1 MFKIISLFN
10 RRGFFQKKENFSKG
24 FLFSPL
30 LLIPLFLVIIS
41 GFLIKSI
48 QEDFLVSNY
57 PSHILTGFLGYF
69 LAFFISF
76 IPLERLRKYLIPFY
90 FCTLISLFLIYF
102 FGISVSG
109 AQRWLNLGI
118 FSFQPS
124 EVAKLSTVLTLALV
138 LDKKIISTIRDLIL
152 PLLIVIVPWL
162 LIFFQPDLGT
172 SLVLLFL
179 TVVMFYW
186 SQMPIEWILILVFC
200 VVTSILYLVL
210 PNLLILWIPFIGYLA
225 YRSSKKKII
234 FSVIAIISHLS
245 VAKLTPILWHYGLKE
260 YQRDRLVLFLDPNKD
275 PLGGGYH
282 LLQSKIAIGS
292 GGLFGTGLFQGR
304 LTNLQFIPEQHTD
317 FIFSALGEELGFLGC
332 IIVLFLF
339 FFLIKK
345 MINISSSARSDF
357 ESLIVIGITATFLF
371 QIIINLF
378 MTIGLG
384 PVTGIPLPFMSYG
397 RTSLMINF
405 ISIGFVLS
413 IFETVEI
420 TRS

>member
-1 MFKIISLFN
+1 MFKRIFLLN
-10 RRGFFQKKENFSKG
+10 RRGFLRKKDIYTRG

-30 LLIPLFLVIIS
+30 LLIPLLLVIIS

-48 QEDFLVSNY
+48 QGDFLESNY
-57 PSHILTGFLGYF
+57 LNHILTGFLGYF
-69 LAFFISF
+69 LAFFISY

-90 FCTLISLFLIYF
+90 LCTLISLFLIYF
-102 FGISVSG
+102 FGISISG
-109 AQRWLNLGI
+109 SQRWLNLGI

-124 EVAKLSTVLTLALV
+124 EVAKLSTILTLALV
-138 LDKKIISTIRDLIL
+138 LEKKIIATIRDLVL
-152 PLLIVIVPWL
+152 PLIVVVVPWL

-172 SLVLLFL
+172 SLVLLVL
-179 TVVMFYW
+179 TGVMLYW
-186 SQMPIEWILILVFC
+186 SQMPIEWILILVFFI
-200 VVTSILYLVL
+200 VTSIFYLTL
-210 PNLLILWIPFIGYLA
+210 PTLLIFWIPLIGYLA

-234 FSVIAIISHLS
+234 FSALAISFHLL
-245 VAKLTPILWHYGLKE
+245 VAKLTPILWQYGLKE
-260 YQRDRLVLFLDPNKD
+260 YQKDRLVLFLDPSRD

-292 GGLFGTGLFQGR
+292 GGFLGTGLLQGK

-332 IIVLFLF
+332 VVVLVLF
-339 FFLIKK
+339 FFLIQKL
-345 MINISSSARSDF
+345 INIATTARSNF

-371 QIIINLF
+371 QIIINVF

-397 RTSLMINF
+397 RTSLVINF
-405 ISIGFVLS
+405 ISIGFILS
-413 IFETVEI
+413 ILK
-420 TRS
+420 RSRSLRN